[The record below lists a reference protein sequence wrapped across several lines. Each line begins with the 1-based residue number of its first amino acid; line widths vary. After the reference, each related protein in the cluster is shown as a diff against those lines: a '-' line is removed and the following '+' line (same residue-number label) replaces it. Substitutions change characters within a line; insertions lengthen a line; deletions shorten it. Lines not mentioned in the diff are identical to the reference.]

1 MLTTSMLTTAKE
13 LLMRRRVLT
22 ALAALAAAT
31 TLLSGCGPGSSGAA
45 APAPAAAP
53 SGSITVFAAASL
65 TESFTAL
72 GKQFEAA
79 RPGTKINFSFG
90 ASSTLAAQISQGAP
104 ADVFASASPKNMDQ
118 VVAAKAAANP
128 TVFARNVPQ
137 IAVPAG
143 NPARITTVAD
153 LAAPGVKVAVCA
165 SAVPIGALS
174 EQIFAKAGVTVK
186 PATIE
191 PDVKSVVA
199 KVKLG
204 EVDAGIVFVTD
215 VRAAGARVRGISIP
229 ADLNGTTKYPIAPL
243 TTARNAPLAQA
254 FVDYVLSGDGASVL
268 TAAGFEKP

>member
-1 MLTTSMLTTAKE
+1 
-13 LLMRRRVLT
+13 MRRPVLT
-22 ALAALAAAT
+22 ALAALAAAA
-31 TLLSGCGPGSSGAA
+31 TLLSGCGSGSSGGAKT
-45 APAPAAAP
+45 APSAGP

-65 TESFTAL
+65 TESFTTL
-72 GKQFEAA
+72 GKQFEASH
-79 RPGTKINFSFG
+79 PGTKITFSFG

-118 VVAAKAAANP
+118 VVAAKAASNP
-128 TVFARNVPQ
+128 AVFARNVPQ

-143 NPARITTVAD
+143 NPARITSVAD

-165 SAVPIGALS
+165 STVPIGALS

-191 PDVKSVVA
+191 ADIKAVVT

-215 VRAAGARVRGISIP
+215 VRAAGAKVKGISIP
-229 ADLNGTTKYPIAPL
+229 ANLNGTTTYPIAPL
-243 TTARNAPLAQA
+243 AAARNTALAQA
-254 FVDYVLSGDGASVL
+254 FVDYVLSGDGAAVL

>member
-1 MLTTSMLTTAKE
+1 MLTTAKE
-13 LLMRRRVLT
+13 LLLRRRVLT
-22 ALAALAAAT
+22 ALATLTAAT
-31 TLLSGCGPGSSGAA
+31 TLLSGCGSGSSGAA
-45 APAPAAAP
+45 PTAPSAGP

-65 TESFTAL
+65 TESFTTL
-72 GKQFEAA
+72 GKQFEAS
-79 RPGTKINFSFG
+79 RPGTKITFSFG

-118 VVAAKAAANP
+118 VVAAKAATNP

-165 SAVPIGALS
+165 STVPIGALS

-191 PDVKSVVA
+191 PDIKAVVA

-215 VRAAGARVRGISIP
+215 VRAAGARVKGISIP
-229 ADLNGTTKYPIAPL
+229 ADLNGTAKYPIAPL
-243 TTARNAPLAQA
+243 SAARNAPLAQA
-254 FVDYVLSGDGASVL
+254 FVDYVLSGDGATVL